1 MKLENENS
9 VCYIDKVKEIIPIE
23 KADKI
28 ELAVVNGWKS
38 IVPKN
43 TLKVDDLVLCITTDA
58 VIPQEFGE
66 KHGILTYLRKG
77 NRVRTV
83 KLRGIYSDCIVI
95 PVSDIWEELPQKGF
109 GLERDP
115 EYIKLGTDLMDTFGI
130 FKYEEP
136 EKIITLPGGRRIIQK
151 DNPNFDKYYKFPNI
165 KNVPDIFTEED
176 DVIVTRKYHGSNAR
190 YGIVKK
196 VNFSFWD
203 KIKKFL
209 KLSNKWDDYTYIYG
223 SHNVIKGSE
232 EAGFY
237 STDIWKE
244 VADKYNIKEKLWN
257 FVKSR
262 KSEDLGSGIILYGE
276 IYGPGVQG
284 EHFTYNCKNRELILF
299 DIQLDKEYLDRATFV
314 QFAKSMELPHT
325 LRLYKGKFDINTIMN
340 YVLNQFIPNT
350 KTPHE
355 GVVVSHVS
363 GDRKK
368 IAKIINPDYL
378 IFGEKHS
385 VPENH

>member
-9 VCYIDKVKEIIPIE
+9 VCYIDRVKEIKPIE
-23 KADKI
+23 KSDKI
-28 ELAVVNGWKS
+28 ELAIVNGWSS

-43 TLKVDDLVLCITTDA
+43 NLKVDDLVLCITTDA
-58 VIPQEFGE
+58 VITQKFGE

-83 KLRGIYSDCIVI
+83 KLRGVYSDCIVI
-95 PVSDIWEELPQKGF
+95 P
-109 GLERDP
+109 
-115 EYIKLGTDLMDTFGI
+115 IKDLYLDMHLQFEGVDLMDKLKI

-136 EKIITLPGGRRIIQK
+136 EKTIILPGGRRMIQK

-165 KNVPDIFTEED
+165 KNVPDLFTEED
-176 DVIVTRKYHGSNAR
+176 EVVATRKYHGSNAR

-196 VNFSFWD
+196 ASLSFWD
-203 KIKKFL
+203 KIKKFF
-209 KLSNKWDDYTYIYG
+209 KLSDKWDDYEFIYG
-223 SHNVIKGSE
+223 SHNVIKGSDSFGYY
-232 EAGFY
+232 A
-237 STDIWKE
+237 TDIWKE
-244 VADKYNIKEKLWN
+244 IEDRYDIKEKLWN

-262 KSEDLGSGIILYGE
+262 KIEDLGAGIILYGE

-284 EHFTYNCKNRELILF
+284 DHFTYNCKNKELILF

-314 QFAKSMELPHT
+314 EFSKSIELPHT
-325 LRLYKGKFDINTIMN
+325 VRIYKGKYDVHAIMN
-340 YVLNQFIPNT
+340 HVLNQFIPNT

-355 GVVVSHVS
+355 GVVVAHVS

-378 IFGEKHS
+378 IFGEKHLI
-385 VPENH
+385 PENH